1 MNASSRAEI
10 EEPNLLTGLGTR
22 DQLLSLLAD
31 AVEPDSPPQTLAVF
45 DIAGFNAYVEE
56 RGRIEGE
63 TLLARLAERLSRA
76 LGSGAACFRPRGDE
90 FAALISAETAD
101 PGALLDRAI
110 TELNHSFEQLGITLA
125 YGFVR
130 FPEEGLDLA
139 EALTLAD
146 RRLYL
151 HAPRRRVRKRR
162 ERRRVEGD
170 FHELEADA
178 RPADNRR
185 DSQGSA
191 TTW

>member
-1 MNASSRAEI
+1 M

-22 DQLLSLLAD
+22 DQLLSALAD
-31 AVEPDSPPQTLAVF
+31 AVELHGPPQTLAVF
-45 DIAGFNAYVEE
+45 DIDGFNAYVEE

-90 FAALISAETAD
+90 FAALISAEKAD
-101 PGALLDRAI
+101 HVALLDRAI
-110 TELNHSFEQLGITLA
+110 TELNNSFEPFGITLA

-162 ERRRVEGD
+162 ERRRNEDD
-170 FHELEADA
+170 FRELEAG
-178 RPADNRR
+178 RTSGEQPSRVSR
-185 DSQGSA
+185 SA